1 LWAVGRDRTRPRPVH
16 AGSRLG
22 PTQPAAGLLQHQ
34 EDSMGKFRITVGTLL
49 TSALALST
57 AAMVAAQPE
66 IAFVPPGMVSPFY
79 SGVISGA
86 KPAAGKLGY
95 KFVVVAPER
104 ESDFA
109 GQAKIVEDMVENG
122 VSGIALC
129 AINIEAI
136 ASSVKKANEAKIPVV
151 VFNSLTDLPS
161 GNVFAYVGYDQRAG
175 GAKVA
180 DYVNKIKHGKAKVA
194 IIEGLPSSFT
204 TERKGGFV
212 DELKK
217 FPGIKVVASQP
228 GDWEREKSMNV
239 AQNILESNPDVDV
252 FYGLSDEMALG
263 ASQACKAANK
273 KGVAIIG
280 IDGNPNAVDAVAKGD
295 LTATLGTN
303 PDLMG
308 AKAIE
313 VLNLAVKGKTSGK
326 KVITDTTVIDKSN
339 CAKFAQ
345 K

>member
-1 LWAVGRDRTRPRPVH
+1 
-16 AGSRLG
+16 
-22 PTQPAAGLLQHQ
+22 
-34 EDSMGKFRITVGTLL
+34 MGKLHSTLGTLL
-49 TSALALST
+49 ASALVL
-57 AAMVAAQPE
+57 AAPAASAAQPE
-66 IAFVPPGMVSPFY
+66 IAIIPPGMVSPFY
-79 SGVISGA
+79 SGIISGA
-86 KPAAGKLGY
+86 KPQAGKLGY
-95 KFVVVAPER
+95 KFVILAPER

-136 ASSVKKANEAKIPVV
+136 SSSVKKANEAKIPVV

-175 GAKVA
+175 GSKVA

-204 TERKGGFV
+204 TEREGGFR
-212 DELKK
+212 DEIKK
-217 FPGIKVVASQP
+217 YKGITVVAAQS

-239 AQNILESNPDVDV
+239 AQNILQSNPDIDV

-263 ASQACKAANK
+263 ASQACKAAGK
-273 KGVAIIG
+273 KGVVIIG
-280 IDGNPNAVDAVAKGD
+280 IDGNPNAIDAVAKGD
-295 LTATLGTN
+295 ITATLGTN

-308 AKAIE
+308 AKAVE
-313 VLNLAVKGKTSGK
+313 TLSLAIMGKTSPK
-326 KVITDTTVIDKSN
+326 KVITDTTIIDQSN

>member
-1 LWAVGRDRTRPRPVH
+1 MKKFGFPL
-16 AGSRLG
+16 GSLLG
-22 PTQPAAGLLQHQ
+22 
-34 EDSMGKFRITVGTLL
+34 
-49 TSALALST
+49 SALALSAA
-57 AAMVAAQPE
+57 AAMAAQPE

-86 KPAAGKLGY
+86 KPAAQKLGY
-95 KFVVVAPER
+95 KFVIIAPER

-109 GQAKIVEDMVENG
+109 GQAKIVEDMVENK

-136 ASSVKKANEAKIPVV
+136 SSSVKKANEAKIPVV
-151 VFNSLTDLPS
+151 IFNSLSDLPS

-175 GAKVA
+175 GVKVA

-194 IIEGLPSSFT
+194 IIEGLPSTFT
-204 TERKGGFV
+204 TDRKGGFV
-212 DELKK
+212 DEIKK
-217 FPGIKVVASQP
+217 YPGVQVVASQP

-239 AQNILESNPDVDV
+239 AQNILESNPDIDV

-263 ASQACKAANK
+263 ASQACKAAGK
-273 KGVAIIG
+273 KGVVIIG
-280 IDGNPNAVDAVAKGD
+280 IDGNPNAIDAVAKGD
-295 LTATLGTN
+295 ITATLGVN
-303 PDLMG
+303 PDLIG

-313 VLNLAVKGKTSGK
+313 TLSLAINKKTSPK
-326 KVITDTTVIDKSN
+326 KVVTDTVIIDASN

>member
-1 LWAVGRDRTRPRPVH
+1 
-16 AGSRLG
+16 
-22 PTQPAAGLLQHQ
+22 
-34 EDSMGKFRITVGTLL
+34 MGKFRITVGTLL

-66 IAFVPPGMVSPFY
+66 IAIVPPGMVSPFY
-79 SGVISGA
+79 SGIISGA

-175 GAKVA
+175 G
-180 DYVNKIKHGKAKVA
+180 AKVA

-339 CAKFAQ
+339 CAKFAA

>member
-1 LWAVGRDRTRPRPVH
+1 
-16 AGSRLG
+16 
-22 PTQPAAGLLQHQ
+22 
-34 EDSMGKFRITVGTLL
+34 MGKFRITVGTLL

-66 IAFVPPGMVSPFY
+66 IAIVPPGMVSPFY
-79 SGVISGA
+79 SGIISGA

-109 GQAKIVEDMVENG
+109 GQ
-122 VSGIALC
+122 
-129 AINIEAI
+129 
-136 ASSVKKANEAKIPVV
+136 AKIPVV